1 MFTDSYLPRV
11 SGVVHSLDALV
22 RALRARGHYVLVV
35 APTYQ
40 GYQDADPD
48 VIRFPSFRP
57 LRSENFPLAVP
68 VSRAIGRRLE
78 EIPLDLVHSH
88 TPFLLGTAAA
98 GQARRRGV
106 PLVFTHHTLYE
117 KYVHYAT
124 WVPAGLSRGM
134 VRGYVTWY
142 ANHASSTIAPS
153 PAVAA
158 YLRERGVTSRI
169 DVVPTGTVDLALFE
183 RLSPAWVRPAFG
195 IAADQPLLVTAS
207 RLGKEKS
214 VDLLLD
220 TFARIP
226 RRYGARLLIVGE
238 GPEMDDL
245 RATAT
250 RLGVADWTIF
260 AGLQPHRRTLE
271 CIAAGDMFVFAS
283 QTETQGLAVIEA
295 MAAGLPVVAVGAGGI
310 ADAVADATTGFLA
323 PPSAEALAFRIQSLL
338 DDHRLRH
345 RFGESGRAAA
355 QKFSLEHVT
364 GEIVGVYDSL
374 LAVHHH

>member
-1 MFTDSYLPRV
+1 
-11 SGVVHSLDALV
+11 
-22 RALRARGHYVLVV
+22 VV
-35 APTYQ
+35 APSYQ
-40 GYQDADPD
+40 GYQDADAD

-57 LRSENFPLAVP
+57 LRTENFPLAVP
-68 VSRAIGRRLE
+68 LSRAIARRLE

-134 VRGYVTWY
+134 VRGYVSWY
-142 ANHASSTIAPS
+142 ANHASCTIAPS
-153 PAVAA
+153 QAVAA

-169 DVVPTGTVDLALFE
+169 EVVPTGTVDLALFE
-183 RLSPAWVRPAFG
+183 GLSPAWVRSSFG

-214 VDLLLD
+214 VGLLLD

-226 RRYGARLLIVGE
+226 EHYGARLLIVGE

-245 RATAT
+245 RSTAD
-250 RLGVADWTIF
+250 RLGIAGRTIF
-260 AGLQPHRRTLE
+260 AGLQPHRRALE
-271 CIAAGDMFVFAS
+271 CIAAADVFVFAS

-295 MAAGLPVVAVGAGGI
+295 MAAGVPVVAVDAGGV
-310 ADAVADATTGFLA
+310 ADAVADGTTGFLVT
-323 PPSAEALAFRIQSLL
+323 PSAETLASRIQALL
-338 DDHRLRH
+338 DDPRLRG
-345 RFGESGRAAA
+345 RFGEAGRAAA

-364 GEIVGVYDSL
+364 DEIVGVYDSL
-374 LAVHHH
+374 LAVRHH